1 MMDQRELE
9 ARVKALNKSISA
21 NEPASNALSLLK
33 TLKDDANPTEEML
46 RATRAGVL
54 VGKLRS
60 HQNKEI
66 ATAATQLVSKW
77 RKLVEQEKASKA
89 KLAKSGTPASSGS
102 PVSAGAS
109 SSSAPA
115 PAPAAASSSGASK
128 TYQGDPEKRRAETD
142 KVDTNRTKSDTR
154 NNCIKLMYNGL
165 AYRSTDHQDVVLA
178 KAVAVEDAAFR
189 MFGGDEKHKEYP
201 KKIRSL
207 FQNLKNKTNAELGQ
221 RVMAGDIPPDR
232 FVKLSDAELLSA
244 EQRKTNELY
253 EKENMKKAQVPMAE
267 KSVSSEFKCARCGE
281 KKVSYSQAQTR
292 SADEPM
298 TTFANFS

>member
-1 MMDQRELE
+1 M
-9 ARVKALNKSISA
+9 
-21 NEPASNALSLLK
+21 
-33 TLKDDANPTEEML
+33 
-46 RATRAGVL
+46 
-54 VGKLRS
+54 
-60 HQNKEI
+60 
-66 ATAATQLVSKW
+66 
-77 RKLVEQEKASKA
+77 
-89 KLAKSGTPASSGS
+89 
-102 PVSAGAS
+102 
-109 SSSAPA
+109 
-115 PAPAAASSSGASK
+115 
-128 TYQGDPEKRRAETD
+128 
-142 KVDTNRTKSDTR
+142 DTNRTKSDTR

-165 AYRSTDHQDVVLA
+165 AYRSAEHQDVVLA

-207 FQNLKNKTNAELGQ
+207 FQNLKNKTNAELGR

-298 TTFANFS
+298 TTFCECTICGNRWKVSYDPLRSLFPLYPSLFFCIRASLYQNRGANCPPSFPKQCNVHMAAGQAAPRAFPDASSTAPPLPCSFRWFGSSRYPRRLSS